1 MIRTDDISLFPANNA
16 VGTVVHAAE
25 RRQVDTVM
33 VAGRFRKRGGALL
46 DVDFEKVR
54 RAAEASLS
62 FIFEAGGYHPD
73 YLGKRFPHG
82 NPAVSRAQLRL

>member
-1 MIRTDDISLFPANNA
+1 MQSARLSTRLSADKWIRSWSP
-16 VGTVVHAAE
+16 VVSAS
-25 RRQVDTVM
+25 
-33 VAGRFRKRGGALL
+33 GGGALL

-62 FIFEAGGYHPD
+62 FIFEARGYHPD

>member
-1 MIRTDDISLFPANNA
+1 MQSARLSTRLSADKWVRSWSP
-16 VGTVVHAAE
+16 
-25 RRQVDTVM
+25 
-33 VAGRFRKRGGALL
+33 GRFRKRGGALL